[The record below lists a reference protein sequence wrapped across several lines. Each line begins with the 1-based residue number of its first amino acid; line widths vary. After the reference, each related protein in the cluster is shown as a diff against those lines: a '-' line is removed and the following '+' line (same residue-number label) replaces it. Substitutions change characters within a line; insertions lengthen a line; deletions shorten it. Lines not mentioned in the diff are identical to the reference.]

1 MDNQNVE
8 TTQNDQ
14 TVENTAVETTDTK
27 QDVKSEETMA
37 DKIARQNKQY
47 ETSAIKNQMG
57 ITKDVTINEGTK
69 YEYTLTLQFPG
80 VATASDIEDDATKA
94 DGNIRFSTLMRE
106 ALENDVIVR
115 PHIKSLDFWNTH
127 KGYGEVAGEVLNFLN
142 SGINGDLQS
151 TANQA

>member
-27 QDVKSEETMA
+27 QDVKPEETMA

-115 PHIKSLDFWNTH
+115 PHIKSLDF
-127 KGYGEVAGEVLNFLN
+127 
-142 SGINGDLQS
+142 
-151 TANQA
+151 

>member
-8 TTQNDQ
+8 VTQNDQ

-27 QDVKSEETMA
+27 QDVKPEETMA

-57 ITKDVTINEGTK
+57 IAKDVTINEGTK

-80 VATASDIEDDATKA
+80 VTTASDIEDDATKA

-142 SGINGDLQS
+142 SGINGDL
-151 TANQA
+151 

>member
-27 QDVKSEETMA
+27 QDVKPEETMA

-106 ALENDVIVR
+106 ALENNVIVR

-142 SGINGDLQS
+142 SGINGDL
-151 TANQA
+151 

>member
-27 QDVKSEETMA
+27 QDVKPEETMA

-80 VATASDIEDDATKA
+80 VATASDIEDDATKV
-94 DGNIRFSTLMRE
+94 DGNIRFSALMRE

-142 SGINGDLQS
+142 SGINGDL
-151 TANQA
+151 

>member
-106 ALENDVIVR
+106 ALENNVIVR

-142 SGINGDLQS
+142 SGIYGDL
-151 TANQA
+151 

>member
-14 TVENTAVETTDTK
+14 TIENTTVETTDTK
-27 QDVKSEETMA
+27 QDVKPEETMA

-57 ITKDVTINEGTK
+57 ITKEVVINEGTK

-80 VATASDIEDDATKA
+80 VAVASDIEDDATKT

-151 TANQA
+151 TAN

>member
-27 QDVKSEETMA
+27 QDVKPEETMA

-80 VATASDIEDDATKA
+80 VDVASDIEDDATKA

-106 ALENDVIVR
+106 ALKNDVIVR
-115 PHIKSLDFWNTH
+115 PHIKSIDFWNTH

-142 SGINGDLQS
+142 SGIKGDL
-151 TANQA
+151 

>member
-27 QDVKSEETMA
+27 QDVKPEETMA

-142 SGINGDLQS
+142 SGINGDL
-151 TANQA
+151 

>member
-142 SGINGDLQS
+142 SGINGDL
-151 TANQA
+151 

>member
-14 TVENTAVETTDTK
+14 TIENTTVETTDAK
-27 QDVKSEETMA
+27 QDVKPEETMA

-69 YEYTLTLQFPG
+69 HEYTLTLQFPG
-80 VATASDIEDDATKA
+80 VAVASDIEDDATKA

-142 SGINGDLQS
+142 SGINGDL
-151 TANQA
+151 